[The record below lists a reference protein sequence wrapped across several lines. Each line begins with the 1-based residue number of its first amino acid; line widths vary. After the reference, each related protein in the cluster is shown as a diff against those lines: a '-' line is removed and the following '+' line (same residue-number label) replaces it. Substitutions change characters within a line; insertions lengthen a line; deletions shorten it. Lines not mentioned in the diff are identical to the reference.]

1 MSSSNL
7 LSFALLYVFFLFAV
21 AWRVD
26 RNTDRGEPRD
36 RSPAWRGLI
45 YALSLGVYCSSWT
58 FYGAV
63 GSAVDQPWGHVPIY
77 LGPILVYLLGW
88 PVIRRLLAVGER
100 HRVTSIADYIS
111 ARFGKHQGLAVLA
124 TLVAV
129 ATVLPY
135 IALQFRALAQAW
147 AIVGGSVKPLD
158 DIGMDSVLFTA
169 ILLAVFTILFGAR
182 RLGGHERHQGMM
194 TAVAVESLVK
204 LLAFVFVALLAI
216 TYLWRLPSSEA
227 LSQASSSL
235 WHFSP
240 TPDFI
245 ASTLISG
252 LAVLCLPRQFHVM
265 VVEAQAGTDTR
276 IARWLFPAYLLLFM
290 LLVFP
295 IVVAGT
301 LVFSAAGG
309 VNPDTYVQVLP
320 LALDSRIGT
329 VAAFIGGISAA
340 TGMVIVATV
349 TLAIMLTNEVVAP
362 LLMRFNRGSP
372 EAVLGLGVSLR
383 RTRQILI
390 IAILLAAWLVTERLM
405 ALPWLAQIGL
415 ISFLA
420 AAQLGPAVI
429 SGLYWR
435 RAHGIAVMAGIV
447 AGLLLWFYC
456 ALLPAVLPPG
466 SALLTDGLLGIE
478 WLRPMGLFGI
488 EGESRLAYATVWSL
502 TLNTLILVLLSW
514 VLRPSQADIRQAC
527 LFLDRPVSGMG
538 ESEDEYELSL
548 IRGSQLQ
555 ALLLPF
561 VEADEMRR
569 IWQSCEDR
577 YQQRL
582 LPGDRVPRFAV
593 RQLESVLA
601 SMIGASSAHKAM
613 DQLENFQQLAYSD
626 LAAMVSDASRLHT
639 FNRELLETTV
649 ETLVQ
654 GVSVVDDELR
664 VVAWNQVYEEMFNYP
679 ERFLYIGC
687 PIERVYRYNADRGFL
702 KASAGQSVD
711 MQIERRLRH
720 LREGKSYRLERT
732 LPNGKVIDIQGK
744 PMPTG
749 GFVTTYIDITQYR
762 DTLAELQDTKEELE
776 QKVASGSESLSA
788 SNALLRQE
796 NRLRAE
802 AEARLRESHLSK
814 SHFMSAASHDL
825 LQPIN
830 AARLFTASL
839 QQQLAGAPE
848 RDDCAHVVNQID
860 RSLQRAEQMISEL
873 REIARLDSGRQQ
885 IMRGHFPVAR
895 LLDALRDEFS
905 ESQVARGR
913 KLRVVPSSV
922 WLYSDQ
928 SLLHRILQNLIS
940 NALHHA
946 PTARI
951 VVGVR
956 RRAEGVEL
964 QVLDNGP
971 GIAEGDR
978 VRIFEEFQRLTK
990 PATSQAD
997 GLGLGL
1003 AIVQRS
1009 ARLLAHP
1016 LRLDSELG
1024 EGTLFSVLAPY
1035 GEVGRL
1041 PAPSTVVGARDLGGI
1056 RVLCLDNEPLVREG
1070 LQRLLEGFGAEV
1082 VTAADREETYRCL
1095 HGHSPDLVLADY
1107 HLDSDDTGVDAL
1119 TGYGRQLPPVIVVSA
1134 DDSDEVRERVRA
1146 AGYRFLSKPV
1156 NPARL
1161 RALILAL
1168 TGTRA
1173 TQTQ

>member
-1 MSSSNL
+1 MSSSYL
-7 LSFALLYVFFLFAV
+7 LSFALLYVFLLFAV

-26 RNTDRGEPRD
+26 RNSDRGLPRA
-36 RSPAWRGLI
+36 RTPAWRGLI

-77 LGPILVYLLGW
+77 LGPLLVYLLGW

-124 TLVAV
+124 TLVAA

-147 AIVGGSVKPLD
+147 AIVGGTVEPLD
-158 DIGMDSVLFTA
+158 DIGMDSILLTA

-216 TYLWRLPSSEA
+216 AYLWRAPSAEV
-227 LSQASSSL
+227 LSNATGSL
-235 WHFSP
+235 LQFSLS
-240 TPDFI
+240 TDFV

-265 VVEAQAGTDTR
+265 VVEAQSGTDTR

-295 IVVAGT
+295 IGIAGS
-301 LVFSAAGG
+301 VIFAGVGG

-320 LALDSRIGT
+320 QALDSRVGV

-362 LLMRFNRGSP
+362 LLMRFSRSSP

-390 IAILLAAWLVTERLM
+390 IAILLAAWLVTEKLM

-429 SGLYWR
+429 AGLYWR
-435 RAHGIAVMAGIV
+435 RAHGIAVMVGIV
-447 AGLLLWFYC
+447 VGLLLWFYC
-456 ALLPAVLPPG
+456 ALLPAILAPTDR
-466 SALLTDGLLGIE
+466 LLTDGLLGIE

-488 EGESRLAYATVWSL
+488 EGESRLAYATAWSL
-502 TLNTLILVLLSW
+502 SLNTLVLLVLSLL
-514 VLRPSQADIRQAC
+514 LRPSQADIRQAR
-527 LFLDRPVSGMG
+527 LFLDRPVSGAG
-538 ESEDEYELSL
+538 DTEDEYELSL

-561 VEADEMRR
+561 IEADEMRR

-613 DQLENFQQLAYSD
+613 DQLEHFQQLAYSD

-654 GVSVVDDELR
+654 GVSVVDDQLR
-664 VVAWNQVYEEMFNYP
+664 VVAWNRVYEEMFNYP

-702 KASAGQSVD
+702 NAGAGQSVEV
-711 MQIERRLRH
+711 QIERRLCR
-720 LREGKSYRLERT
+720 LREGKPYRLERT

-776 QKVASGSESLSA
+776 QMVVSGSESLSA

-802 AEARLRESHLSK
+802 AEAQLRESHLSK
-814 SHFMSAASHDL
+814 SHCMSAASHDL

-839 QQQLAGAPE
+839 QQQLSRAPGAA
-848 RDDCAHVVNQID
+848 DCAHVVSQID
-860 RSLQRAEQMISEL
+860 RSLHRAEQMISEL

-885 IMRGHFPVAR
+885 ITRSHFPAAR
-895 LLDALRDEFS
+895 LLDALRDEFN
-905 ESQVARGR
+905 ESSVASGR
-913 KLRVVPSSV
+913 RLRVVPSGL
-922 WLYSDQ
+922 WLHSDA
-928 SLLHRILQNLIS
+928 SLLHRILQNLLS

-946 PTARI
+946 PDARI
-951 VVGVR
+951 LVGVR
-956 RRAEGVEL
+956 RRPEGAEL
-964 QVLDNGP
+964 QVLDTGP
-971 GIAEGDR
+971 GIAESDR
-978 VRIFEEFQRLTK
+978 VLIFEEFQRLAK

-1009 ARLLAHP
+1009 ARLLEHP

-1024 EGTLFSVLAPY
+1024 RGTLFSVLVPY
-1035 GEVGRL
+1035 GEVGEVEQ
-1041 PAPSTVVGARDLGGI
+1041 PSAAAGSADLEGLTL
-1056 RVLCLDNEPLVREG
+1056 LCLDNEPLVREG
-1070 LQRLLEGFGAEV
+1070 LQRLLEGFGAQV
-1082 VTAADREETYRCL
+1082 VTAAARDDLCLQLAQYR
-1095 HGHSPDLVLADY
+1095 PDLVVVDY
-1107 HLDSDDTGVDAL
+1107 HLDNDDTGIDAL
-1119 TGYGRQLPPVIVVSA
+1119 AAYDGALPPVIVVSA
-1134 DDSDEVRERVRA
+1134 DDSEEVRERVRKA
-1146 AGYRFLSKPV
+1146 SYRFLPKPV
-1156 NPARL
+1156 HPARL

-1168 TGTRA
+1168 TGAQRA
-1173 TQTQ
+1173 AAK